1 MNSYL
6 FHLTIS
12 DVTGFVFLILFPV
25 YEKIK
30 KQKKN
35 YLILQVK
42 LSICDNDCYNDGGW
56 TRLFKEDKDSHKII
70 FL

>member
-6 FHLTIS
+6 FLEYMVCHLTIS

-30 KQKKN
+30 TKN
-35 YLILQVK
+35 NFTSETV
-42 LSICDNDCYNDGGW
+42 
-56 TRLFKEDKDSHKII
+56 HM
-70 FL
+70 